1 MSDFSRPAPRR
12 WLFGLA
18 WLILAL
24 LLILLMAQNDRQWQ
38 RLLRLQQTLAE
49 QAEDIRHT
57 RSALANLSQ
66 QIQQGAPAHT
76 AAAPPTTTTRAAP
89 PVQDAFEHAR
99 AAAAQP
105 DYSRGGVFLQAFGTG
120 IKTLTPLIS
129 TDAYA
134 SDVQSRVLESLL
146 IRDPDTLEWRG
157 LLAEDWQ
164 VSEDGLVL
172 TFRLRAD
179 AFFSDGE
186 PVQADDVAF
195 SFAFIMNE
203 AIAAPRLRAYYQR
216 IESVRALD
224 TRRVQFTFKEP
235 YFNALSLAGGM
246 EILAQHFYQPW
257 LEQPRQF
264 NESRGLLFGSGP
276 YRLADPHNWRP
287 DQGGVE
293 LERNPRYWGP
303 VAGSYERISWRVI
316 ENESARLTAFR
327 NGELD
332 SYSARAQEYKQLLAD
347 AQIKQKSQHFNYM
360 SATAGYSWIGWNQS
374 RGGQPTRFADV
385 RVRRAMTYLTD
396 TARLIEEVF
405 LGYAEAAVSPFSGA
419 SPQHDSA
426 LQAPPFDPERA
437 RALLA
442 EAGYEDRNHDGV
454 LEDADGKAFEF
465 ELMFFQSNADTRRI
479 VLFLRDLYARAGV
492 LLKPVPSEWSVMLE
506 KMKQRDFDAI
516 TLGWTSSI
524 EVDIYQIFHSSQI
537 ADGGDN
543 FIAYRNA
550 ELDKIMDAA
559 RGEINE
565 ARRMQYWH
573 AAERILVAEQ
583 PYTFLTRQQSLLFVN
598 QRIANVRQ
606 NRFGMNLATV
616 PVETWLVSESQ
627 LQ

>member
-1 MSDFSRPAPRR
+1 MSEPARPTPRR
-12 WLFGLA
+12 WPFWLA
-18 WLILAL
+18 WLSLAL
-24 LLILLMAQNDRQWQ
+24 LLVLLMVQSDRQWQ
-38 RLLRLQQTLAE
+38 RLLRLQQTLTE

-57 RSALANLSQ
+57 RSTLSSLTQ
-66 QIQQGAPAHT
+66 QIQQGAVATSAPT
-76 AAAPPTTTTRAAP
+76 ATKTPIR
-89 PVQDAFEHAR
+89 QDAFEHAR

-105 DYSRGGVFLQAFGTG
+105 GYSRGGVFLQAFGTG

-134 SDVQSRVLESLL
+134 SEVQSRVLESLL

-157 LLAEDWQ
+157 LLAQDWQ
-164 VSEDGLVL
+164 VSADGLVL
-172 TFRLRAD
+172 TFTLRPD
-179 AFFSDGE
+179 VHFSDGE
-186 PVQADDVAF
+186 PMQADDVAF
-195 SFAFIMNE
+195 SFDFIMNE

-224 TRRVQFTFKEP
+224 ARRVQFTFKEP

-276 YRLADPHNWRP
+276 YRLPDPHNWRP

-303 VAGSYERISWRVI
+303 VAGSFDRISWRVI

-332 SYSARAQEYKQLLAD
+332 SYSARAREYKQLLAD
-347 AQIKQKSQHFNYM
+347 AQIKQQSKSFNYM
-360 SATAGYSWIGWNQS
+360 SATAGYNWIAWNQS

-405 LGYAEAAVSPFSGA
+405 LGYAEAAVSPFSSR
-419 SPQHDSA
+419 SPQHDST
-426 LQAPPFDPERA
+426 LQAPAFDPERA

-442 EAGYEDRNHDGV
+442 EAGYEDRNNDGV

-465 ELMFFQSNADTRRI
+465 ELVFFQNSEDTRRI

-492 LLKPVPSEWSVMLE
+492 RLKPVPSEWSVMLE
-506 KMKQRDFDAI
+506 KMQQRDFDAI

-537 ADGGDN
+537 TDGGDN
-543 FIAYRNA
+543 FIAYRNTA
-550 ELDKIMDAA
+550 LDKIMDAA

-565 ARRMQYWH
+565 TRRMQHWH
-573 AAERILVAEQ
+573 EAERMLVADQ
-583 PYTFLTRQQSLLFVN
+583 PYTFLTRQQSLAFVN

-606 NRFGMNLATV
+606 SRFGMNLATV
-616 PVETWLVSESQ
+616 PIEIWIANESS